1 MGAEGAPLEES
12 WLGGRGHEDQ
22 HEDQHGGQ
30 SQGAMVEALLPPQ
43 RHLGTE
49 QMAATM
55 ANGGGS
61 WSANATTEMGSTNY
75 TDSPRLR
82 IGT

>member
-12 WLGGRGHEDQ
+12 WLGGRGHED
-22 HEDQHGGQ
+22 EHGGQ
-30 SQGAMVEALLPPQ
+30 SQAQ
-43 RHLGTE
+43 RHLRTE